1 MYNEISIMKTLDHPF
16 ILRLEGVA
24 QDKRIVY
31 MYTEYMVCGDL
42 METIS
47 KFGKLSVDH
56 AKFYAAHVIS
66 SLDYVHQKGLIYRDI
81 KPENVLMQQSGYLK
95 LADFGFVKKLAK
107 GERTYTFCGTP
118 EYMAPELV
126 QN

>member
-1 MYNEISIMKTLDHPF
+1 MKTLDHPF